1 MMIEA
6 VENEEIEREEM
17 ELEPQDE
24 SEGSRTWT
32 EQVTIRG
39 IIVSI
44 LIGAIYS
51 IIAMKLN
58 LTTGMIPNFNVSAAL
73 LAFVFVKTWTK
84 VLQKAG
90 FVVRPFTRQENT
102 MIQTCAVACYS
113 VAIGG
118 GLSSYLLG
126 LDRRTYELSGGSTTE
141 GNSSSGLK
149 EPEFGWM
156 SGYLFLVCFVGLFVL
171 IPLRKILIVDMK
183 LTYPSGLATAVL
195 INGFHSRGDKMA
207 KYIHEV

>member
-6 VENEEIEREEM
+6 VEKEEIEREGM

-32 EQVTIRG
+32 KQVTVRG

-51 IIAMKLN
+51 IIAMKLS

-73 LAFVFVKTWTK
+73 LAFVFVQTWTK

-113 VAIGG
+113 IAIGG
-118 GLSSYLLG
+118 LIRLRYLKYSSY
-126 LDRRTYELSGGSTTE
+126 YS
-141 GNSSSGLK
+141 
-149 EPEFGWM
+149 
-156 SGYLFLVCFVGLFVL
+156 
-171 IPLRKILIVDMK
+171 
-183 LTYPSGLATAVL
+183 
-195 INGFHSRGDKMA
+195 
-207 KYIHEV
+207 

>member
-58 LTTGMIPNFNVSAAL
+58 LTTGLIPNFNVSAAL
-73 LAFVFVKTWTK
+73 LAFVLVQTWTK

-118 GLSSYLLG
+118 
-126 LDRRTYELSGGSTTE
+126 
-141 GNSSSGLK
+141 
-149 EPEFGWM
+149 
-156 SGYLFLVCFVGLFVL
+156 L
-171 IPLRKILIVDMK
+171 IRLRYFK
-183 LTYPSGLATAVL
+183 
-195 INGFHSRGDKMA
+195 
-207 KYIHEV
+207 

>member
-6 VENEEIEREEM
+6 VEKEEIEREGM

-32 EQVTIRG
+32 KQVTVRG

-51 IIAMKLN
+51 IIAMKLS

-73 LAFVFVKTWTK
+73 LAFVFVQTWTK

-102 MIQTCAVACYS
+102 LIQTCAVACYS
-113 VAIGG
+113 IAIGG
-118 GLSSYLLG
+118 LIRLRYL
-126 LDRRTYELSGGSTTE
+126 
-141 GNSSSGLK
+141 K
-149 EPEFGWM
+149 
-156 SGYLFLVCFVGLFVL
+156 
-171 IPLRKILIVDMK
+171 
-183 LTYPSGLATAVL
+183 
-195 INGFHSRGDKMA
+195 
-207 KYIHEV
+207 

>member
-6 VENEEIEREEM
+6 VEKEEIEREGM

-32 EQVTIRG
+32 KQVTVRG

-51 IIAMKLN
+51 IIAMKLS

-73 LAFVFVKTWTK
+73 LAFVFVQTWTK

-113 VAIGG
+113 IAIGG
-118 GLSSYLLG
+118 LIRLRYL
-126 LDRRTYELSGGSTTE
+126 
-141 GNSSSGLK
+141 K
-149 EPEFGWM
+149 
-156 SGYLFLVCFVGLFVL
+156 
-171 IPLRKILIVDMK
+171 
-183 LTYPSGLATAVL
+183 
-195 INGFHSRGDKMA
+195 
-207 KYIHEV
+207 